1 MQILIVPQLK
11 MAHRAFPD
19 CSMYSCSKAAVDQLT
34 KSMCL
39 ELGKHSIR
47 VNSINLGGVWTPMWA
62 DSFQEGGTGRQNY
75 DDFVSRVIQRIPAGK
90 PFIPMEDVINTVLFI
105 SSDCTTMMT
114 GANIALDGG
123 YTVT

>member
-1 MQILIVPQLK
+1 
-11 MAHRAFPD
+11 MAHRAFKD
-19 CSMYSCSKAAVDQLT
+19 CSIYSTSKAAVDQLT

-39 ELGKHSIR
+39 ELGQHSIR

-62 DSFQEGGTGRQNY
+62 TTFTSGGSGRQNY
-75 DDFVSRVIQRIPAGK
+75 DEYAARVVQRIPAGK
-90 PFIPMEDVINTVLFI
+90 PFIPMEDVVNTVLFTA
-105 SSDCTTMMT
+105 SDCTSMLT